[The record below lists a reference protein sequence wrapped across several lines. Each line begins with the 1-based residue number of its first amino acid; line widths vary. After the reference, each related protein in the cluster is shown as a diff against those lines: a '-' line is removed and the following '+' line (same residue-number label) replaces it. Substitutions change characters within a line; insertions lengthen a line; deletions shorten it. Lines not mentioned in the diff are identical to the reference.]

1 MINKRQEHILKLIVE
16 TFVKKGVPISST
28 FLLEDNQL
36 SVSSATIRNEMMIL
50 ESLGLIAKPHNQGGR
65 VPTRL
70 GYEYYVDH
78 LMNNDEDFFIE
89 KIHNLFQQR
98 QESIDLTLQKASDI
112 ISELTNL
119 TTIIISPDIK
129 EEYLEAI
136 NATKCPDL
144 RVNVV
149 LVTSSGNTHSRT
161 YAFDNEKKVE
171 EFIALIAI
179 LQDRLISIPVKD
191 LVATFNSL
199 KPILE
204 KNVKNLEAAFQ
215 NFILE
220 LLSLN
225 KDTFFQSGSF
235 NLVKYNNI
243 DQNAKEKLISLIE
256 NHSSFKQF
264 IKSQKR
270 NILINDDGSV
280 IIKKEYQI
288 KGQKGSIAVI
298 GSSQI
303 EYDKVNNI
311 ILQVVK
317 EIENKF

>member
-1 MINKRQEHILKLIVE
+1 MINERQKKILKLIVE
-16 TFVKKGVPISST
+16 TFVKKGVPISSS
-28 FLLEDNQL
+28 FLLEDNNL
-36 SVSSATIRNEMMIL
+36 DVSSATIRNEMMIL
-50 ESLGLIAKPHNQGGR
+50 ESLNLIAKPHNQGGR
-65 VPTRL
+65 VPTKQ

-78 LMNNDEDFFIE
+78 LMNNDEDYFVEQIQ
-89 KIHNLFQQR
+89 NLFKQR

-136 NATKCPDL
+136 NATKCPDF

-149 LVTSSGNTHSRT
+149 LVTSSGKTHSRT
-161 YAFDNEKKVE
+161 YAFANEKRVN
-171 EFIALIAI
+171 EFIDLINI
-179 LQDRLISIPVKD
+179 LQTRLVSIPVKN

-204 KNVKNLEAAFQ
+204 KNIKNLETAFQ
-215 NFILE
+215 NFVLE

-235 NLVKYNNI
+235 NLVKYDNI
-243 DQNAKEKLISLIE
+243 DKAAKEKLINLIE

-264 IKSQKR
+264 IKNQKR